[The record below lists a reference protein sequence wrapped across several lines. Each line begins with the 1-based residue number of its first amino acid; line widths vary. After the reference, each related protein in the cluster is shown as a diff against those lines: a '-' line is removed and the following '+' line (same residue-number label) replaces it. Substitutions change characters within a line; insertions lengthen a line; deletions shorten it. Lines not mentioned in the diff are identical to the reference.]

1 MGLDCRPWG
10 HDLSQRRTPNARSHP
25 GARHS
30 RGVSLI
36 LQGCPPTGEL
46 AALSGVC
53 CHPSLRRVHPVGG
66 PALRCCLVS
75 SSSPTVLPPLA
86 LE

>member
-10 HDLSQRRTPNARSHP
+10 HDLSQRQTPNAGSHP

-46 AALSGVC
+46 ATLSGVC
-53 CHPSLRRVHPVGG
+53 CHPCPRCVHPVGG
-66 PALRCCLVS
+66 PALRCLVS
-75 SSSPTVLPPLA
+75 SSSPMVLLPLA